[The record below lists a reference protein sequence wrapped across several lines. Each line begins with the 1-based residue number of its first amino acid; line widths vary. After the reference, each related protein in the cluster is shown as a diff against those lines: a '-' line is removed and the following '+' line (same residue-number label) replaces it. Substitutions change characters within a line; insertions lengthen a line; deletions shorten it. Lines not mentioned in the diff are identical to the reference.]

1 MYEKE
6 VDFVTSEMLEEDIF
20 QGPLFDQFNND
31 DSGFE
36 GGRCGICM
44 DIIIDRGVLD
54 CCQHWF
60 CFACIDN
67 WSTITNLCPLCQ
79 GEFQLITCVPVYDT
93 TGSNNIDED
102 SISRDDDWCIE
113 GKGNTLS
120 FPSYYIDENV
130 IILILLSFEFLGQ
143 ITEPVSETSEFHSN
157 LQQLSAWMG
166 MAAKFEVDPQL
177 SRQAQ
182 ILIHQLLVILV
193 IYGIMLFVWALIP
206 KAHLKVHGCAQGR
219 LEADD
224 YSCWSVLGCSFLV
237 QYSPAVSLGTA
248 NILFLCVV
256 EVPQSSVENSIPRTN
271 NHCSPKSAN
280 GECLAEAAFSRKVS
294 VSVADAGETALVVS
308 IIGGNQ
314 WTEEPNENFLSLIEA
329 DKGLTNEAFNFD
341 KADSASSERT
351 NMQSTLEA
359 QKLDLSLSNDMFS
372 LSNSLGPSELKTDC
386 VDENSQSSFAG
397 VSSRKTGNR
406 LSESESSMGLHLGL
420 SVGSFLSVDDTNKDV
435 SEDQVMRDV
444 QQHNPP
450 GESSP
455 KACKIEPGTIE
466 EASQTIGVKRNH
478 TDFSDNVHVSADGEE
493 TKGKKKTEV
502 PAKKIRAEGKTQIHA
517 LKDKANVSTSDDS
530 RKCPTLIAGA
540 NNDMSKLSPKKEDV
554 TYDVMSIVKGTG
566 RKSSKGLAH
575 RNSADNISTERE
587 NASGLR
593 VKKIM
598 KRAAED
604 KDSSVMVQELRN
616 EIREAVRNRTSTD
629 VGDNLFDPKL
639 LAAFRAAIAGPK
651 AEPVKKLSPSAVK
664 VKKSLLEKGKV
675 RENLTKKIYGSSSGR
690 RRHAWVRDCE
700 VEFWK
705 YRCMRATK
713 PEKIETLKSVLNLLR
728 KNSHSS
734 DIEQATESQATNPIL
749 SRLYLADTSVFPRKD
764 DIKPLSALKPTGN
777 SEQGKEQTI
786 SMEKALK
793 LSLDNCSPKVLE
805 TNKVSYKGGIPSV
818 DEKETRNILSCS
830 KGDAAS
836 SKVHLKGRLSGPSFS
851 PLGSST
857 VNTQKGTTA
866 KSDDVKMDKRKWAL
880 EILARK
886 SGVAGKSTTRE
897 KQEDN
902 AVLKG
907 NYPLLAKLPVDMRP
921 VLAPSCHNKIPI
933 SVRQFLCQENENLD
947 QAIDFTVSSSN
958 MPAQVTTG
966 IEHYYLIL
974 QMQLYRLTECFLKKA
989 NLLVIRRTAET
1000 ELAVADAVNIEEEV
1014 ADRSNSKLVYLNLCS
1029 QEILHRSNN
1038 KKSIRTTESN
1048 SSPSAVPVDESE
1060 QVTDKISSDPTVEE
1074 ALRKAGLLSD
1084 SPPNSPHHPT
1094 EVPNEVEVSSMET
1107 REEGPDNVFELDSHA
1122 EVDIYGD
1129 FEYDLEDED
1138 YIGASAV
1145 KVPMLQPD
1153 EVSKMKVVFSTLN
1166 SENSNNIV
1174 DLEDGGGGEKNDV
1187 HKDAGIK
1194 ISTEEGQTGKPCVP
1208 PESLP
1213 CEEDEDLSLA
1223 ECEELYGPDKEPLL
1237 NKFPELSGNPHGL
1250 LDGEARS
1257 ENKCHGEASNVGT
1270 ESKAENISVSTVNH
1284 NSFPIEKSPNSSQTG
1299 DRIPRKNTASN
1310 TGPDKQSDGVNSVSK
1325 KVEAYIKEHIRPLC
1339 KSGVITAEQ
1348 YRWAVAKTTDKVMKY
1363 HSNAKNANFLIKEG
1377 EKVKNLAEQYIEAAQ
1392 QKEKSDLQR

>member
-120 FPSYYIDENV
+120 FPSYYIDENAV
-130 IILILLSFEFLGQ
+130 ICLDGDGCQ
-143 ITEPVSETSEFHSN
+143 IRSGSTIIEAGSN
-157 LQQLSAWMG
+157 LDTSIACDSCDLWYHAFCVG
-166 MAAKFEVDPQL
+166 FDPEGTFEGSWLCP
-177 SRQAQ
+177 R
-182 ILIHQLLVILV
+182 
-193 IYGIMLFVWALIP
+193 
-206 KAHLKVHGCAQGR
+206 
-219 LEADD
+219 
-224 YSCWSVLGCSFLV
+224 
-237 QYSPAVSLGTA
+237 
-248 NILFLCVV
+248 CVV

-450 GESSP
+450 GECSP

-554 TYDVMSIVKGTG
+554 TYDVMSMVKGTG

-604 KDSSVMVQELRN
+604 KDSSVVVQELRN

-933 SVRQFLCQENENLD
+933 SVRQ
-947 QAIDFTVSSSN
+947 
-958 MPAQVTTG
+958 
-966 IEHYYLIL
+966 
-974 QMQLYRLTECFLKKA
+974 MQLYRLTECFLKKA

-1000 ELAVADAVNIEEEV
+1000 ELAVADAVNIEKEV